1 MEDADDATASIAAGI
16 RALVGPLPA
25 SHPQRAHEDGQGAPA
40 RPAVVVSARP
50 RHSQRTPG
58 KGTGLSRALAH
69 ARPLRYRGC
78 ARLPRVV
85 ESSQHP
91 LLRPTWLRR
100 ARADP
105 VRRPGSGAHADVA
118 RPSLT
123 SGGRRAEALEQ
134 QPSSTATSQPHR
146 TPVLA
151 RSGPTLGVLLCAPE
165 DFGTGLNSAEGRWF
179 ESGLFH
185 DDREPFS
192 ISGVLGLRQTR
203 RASLSTS
210 LTRW

>member
-1 MEDADDATASIAAGI
+1 MENADDAAASVAAGI
-16 RALVGPLPA
+16 RALVGPIHA
-25 SHPQRAHEDGQGAPA
+25 SDSQRAHEDGQGAPT

-58 KGTGLSRALAH
+58 EGTGLRGALAH
-69 ARPLRYRGC
+69 AHPLRYRGS

-105 VRRPGSGAHADVA
+105 VRRPGSGAHTDVA

-123 SGGRRAEALEQ
+123 IDHRAPEPDSFGPGLRAQDARNNWDRDPADDDFLARVELFAEPRAGRSMAHR
-134 QPSSTATSQPHR
+134 R
-146 TPVLA
+146 TPRA
-151 RSGPTLGVLLCAPE
+151 CGAQRRSALLEVAAAQIAGSVRDP
-165 DFGTGLNSAEGRWF
+165 
-179 ESGLFH
+179 
-185 DDREPFS
+185 P
-192 ISGVLGLRQTR
+192 
-203 RASLSTS
+203 
-210 LTRW
+210 